1 MAYSIQYIHL
11 QGPPSYSHRAIDIK
25 TRRARFQR
33 NTQEDT
39 EKKNTRT
46 MLKLNEG
53 GRKNVK
59 APSRT
64 FFLAASIILSF
75 SVLHIFVE
83 NPSLSTFDLNVK
95 NRNEQDVSNIANG
108 KNEIDVEKRLETA
121 VIILTSLILSH
132 PSLWMLERTIG
143 SLKNLNGLHP
153 KTPIY
158 ITVDSPKSYSL
169 ENAERLDL
177 YTQALY
183 RRFSGEH
190 NRHVTIVANH
200 VNRHISGTIRK
211 VVFDLIDANVTKYIY
226 VLQHDLMFVPGKVIE
241 HTALVDAF
249 DKYYDNNT
257 VRLVGFGQYPNMK
270 YVRKGIC
277 KSRTKLGMENPLKIF
292 DSSIDNT
299 TSTSEA
305 IYLTHTKKW
314 SDNNHFTTVE
324 YYRTLLNRIG
334 PTPRPPEAPMSHASI
349 ADCLLWGTHFYGGPN
364 DGRYI
369 CHLDGRNV
377 TRGRYHECPD
387 EYRDDR
393 N

>member
-1 MAYSIQYIHL
+1 
-11 QGPPSYSHRAIDIK
+11 
-25 TRRARFQR
+25 
-33 NTQEDT
+33 
-39 EKKNTRT
+39 
-46 MLKLNEG
+46 MLKLNDNRG
-53 GRKNVK
+53 KGVK
-59 APSRT
+59 ALTRT
-64 FFLAASIILSF
+64 LLLTAGFILCFCVLSF
-75 SVLHIFVE
+75 YTEHG
-83 NPSLSTFDLNVK
+83 SLSAFSLNYS
-95 NRNEQDVSNIANG
+95 NDGNEQDVSNRIN
-108 KNEIDVEKRLETA
+108 DRKRLETA
-121 VIILTSLILSH
+121 VIILTSLIPSH

-143 SLKNLNGLHP
+143 SLKNLNDLHP

-158 ITVDSPKSYSL
+158 ITVDSPKVYSL

-183 RRFSGEH
+183 RRFSGED

-211 VVFDLIDANVTKYIY
+211 VVFNLIDTNITKYIY

-257 VRLVGFGQYPNMK
+257 VRLVGFGQHPNRKHM
-270 YVRKGIC
+270 RKGNC
-277 KSRTKLGMENPLKIF
+277 EKRTILGMENPLKIF
-292 DSSIDNT
+292 DGGIDNT
-299 TSTSEA
+299 TNTSKA
-305 IYLTHTKKW
+305 VYLTHTRAW

-324 YYRTLLNRIG
+324 YYRTILPGLGSVPRSPEG
-334 PTPRPPEAPMSHASI
+334 PMQNLAGR
-349 ADCLLWGTHFYGGPN
+349 DCLLWGTHFYGDPS

-377 TRGRYHECPD
+377 TRGRRYNDCPD
-387 EYRDDR
+387 EYRGG